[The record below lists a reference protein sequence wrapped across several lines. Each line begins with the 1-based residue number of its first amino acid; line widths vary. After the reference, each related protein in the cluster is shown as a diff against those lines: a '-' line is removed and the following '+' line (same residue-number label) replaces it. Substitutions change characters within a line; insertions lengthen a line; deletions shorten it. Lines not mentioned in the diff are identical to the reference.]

1 MAEEEKQQKLVKPY
15 TVAASGLAAIVA
27 ALFTSKLG
35 VAGTLIGTALTAM
48 TINLGSAIL
57 SAQLEK
63 ASTRVSALPT
73 TVRDRLS
80 TQQVRVP
87 GKPSPEPD
95 PESPARTEARDK
107 RGGLLSRLRAI
118 PNYLKNL
125 PPARRRSILLAGIL
139 AGLAATII
147 GLGGITGIEL
157 ATGQNLSCQLWR
169 ECPTTTTGAPTG
181 SSGGPNLSILGG
193 SSAATPQPNP
203 PQNVP
208 GEQQP
213 APPDQQQ
220 VPGQQQQRPA
230 EEPAQPA
237 APNDGAGQ
245 PDQQQGADPAQPK
258 VDPNAEEPATPGR

>member
-1 MAEEEKQQKLVKPY
+1 MTKEEKQQQKIVKPY
-15 TVAASGLAAIVA
+15 TVMASGVAAMLA

-95 PESPARTEARDK
+95 PESSARPEARDK

-125 PPARRRSILLAGIL
+125 PSARRRSILLTGVL
-139 AGLAATII
+139 AGLVATFI

-157 ATGQNLSCQLWR
+157 ASGKNLSCQLWR
-169 ECPTTTTGAPTG
+169 ECPTATTTGASTG
-181 SSGGPNLSILGG
+181 SSGGSSLSIFGG
-193 SSAATPQPNP
+193 SSAATPQVDPS
-203 PQNVP
+203 QNVP

-213 APPDQQQ
+213 APQDQQ
-220 VPGQQQQRPA
+220 VPQQQRPA
-230 EEPAQPA
+230 EPAQP

-258 VDPNAEEPATPGR
+258 ADPNAEEPAVPGR

>member
-1 MAEEEKQQKLVKPY
+1 MAEEEKQQQKIVRPY
-15 TVAASGLAAIVA
+15 TVMASGVAAIVA

-48 TINLGSAIL
+48 TINLGSAVL
-57 SAQLEK
+57 TAQLEK

-95 PESPARTEARDK
+95 PESPTRPEARDK

-125 PPARRRSILLAGIL
+125 SPARRRSILLTGVL
-139 AGLAATII
+139 TGLVATFI

-157 ATGQNLSCQLWR
+157 ATGKNISCQLWR

-181 SSGGPNLSILGG
+181 SSGGSGLSILGG
-193 SSAATPQPNP
+193 SPVATPEANP

-213 APPDQQQ
+213 VPQDQQ
-220 VPGQQQQRPA
+220 VPGQQRPA
-230 EEPAQPA
+230 EPAQPA
-237 APNDGAGQ
+237 PNNGAGQ

-258 VDPNAEEPATPGR
+258 ADPNAEEPAAPGR

>member
-1 MAEEEKQQKLVKPY
+1 MAEEEKQQQKTVKPY
-15 TVAASGLAAIVA
+15 TVMASGMAAMVA

-57 SAQLEK
+57 TAQLEK

-87 GKPSPEPD
+87 GKPSTEPD

-125 PPARRRSILLAGIL
+125 SPARRRSILLTGAL
-139 AGLAATII
+139 AGLVATFI

-169 ECPTTTTGAPTG
+169 ECPTTTTTTEASTG
-181 SSGGPNLSILGG
+181 SSGGSSLSIFGG
-193 SSAATPQPNP
+193 SPAATPESNP
-203 PQNVP
+203 SQNVP

-213 APPDQQQ
+213 GPQDQQ
-220 VPGQQQQRPA
+220 VPGQQRPA
-230 EEPAQPA
+230 EPAQP

-245 PDQQQGADPAQPK
+245 QDQQQGADPAQPK
-258 VDPNAEEPATPGR
+258 ADPNAEEPAAPGR

>member
-1 MAEEEKQQKLVKPY
+1 MAEEEKQQRLVKPY
-15 TVAASGLAAIVA
+15 TVMASGLAAMVA

-48 TINLGSAIL
+48 TINLGSAVL

-87 GKPSPEPD
+87 GKQSPDPD
-95 PESPARTEARDK
+95 PEPPAWPEAGSK
-107 RGGLLSRLRAI
+107 REGLLSRLQAI

-125 PPARRRSILLAGIL
+125 PSARRRSIILAGVL

-169 ECPTTTTGAPTG
+169 ECPATLTGAPTG
-181 SSGGPNLSILGG
+181 SSGGSGLSILLDGP
-193 SSAATPQPNP
+193 SVATPQANP

-208 GEQQP
+208 GQQQP
-213 APPDQQQ
+213 APSDQQQ

-230 EEPAQPA
+230 EPAQP
-237 APNDGAGQ
+237 APNDGARQ

>member
-1 MAEEEKQQKLVKPY
+1 MAEQEKQQQKIVKPY
-15 TVAASGLAAIVA
+15 TVMASGVAAMLA

-48 TINLGSAIL
+48 TINLGSAVL
-57 SAQLEK
+57 TAQLEK

-80 TQQVRVP
+80 TQQVHVP

-95 PESPARTEARDK
+95 PESPAQAEARDK
-107 RGGLLSRLRAI
+107 RGGLLSRLRSI

-125 PPARRRSILLAGIL
+125 SPARRRSILLTGVL
-139 AGLAATII
+139 AGLVATFI

-157 ATGQNLSCQLWR
+157 ASGKNISCQLWR
-169 ECPTTTTGAPTG
+169 ECPTATTGASAG
-181 SSGGPNLSILGG
+181 SSGGASLSIFGG
-193 SSAATPQPNP
+193 SSAATPQANP

-213 APPDQQQ
+213 APQDQQ
-220 VPGQQQQRPA
+220 VPQQQRPA
-230 EEPAQPA
+230 EPAQPA
-237 APNDGAGQ
+237 PDDGVGQ
-245 PDQQQGADPAQPK
+245 PGQQQGADPAQPNA
-258 VDPNAEEPATPGR
+258 DPNAEEPATPGR

>member
-1 MAEEEKQQKLVKPY
+1 MAEQEKQQQRIVKPY
-15 TVAASGLAAIVA
+15 TVMASGVAAILA

-48 TINLGSAIL
+48 TINLGSAVL
-57 SAQLEK
+57 TAQLEK

-80 TQQVRVP
+80 TQQVHVP
-87 GKPSPEPD
+87 GKPSPEPA
-95 PESPARTEARDK
+95 PESPARAEARDE

-118 PNYLKNL
+118 PDYLKNL
-125 PPARRRSILLAGIL
+125 SPARRRSILLTGVL
-139 AGLAATII
+139 AGLVATFI

-157 ATGQNLSCQLWR
+157 ATGKNLSCQLWR
-169 ECPTTTTGAPTG
+169 ECPTATTGAPTG
-181 SSGGPNLSILGG
+181 SSAGSNLSILGG
-193 SSAATPQPNP
+193 SPAATPQVNP

-213 APPDQQQ
+213 APQDQQ
-220 VPGQQQQRPA
+220 VPGQQRPA
-230 EEPAQPA
+230 EP

-245 PDQQQGADPAQPK
+245 PDQQGADPAQPK
-258 VDPNAEEPATPGR
+258 ADPNAEEPATPGR

>member
-1 MAEEEKQQKLVKPY
+1 MAEEEKQQQKLVKPY
-15 TVAASGLAAIVA
+15 TVMASGMAAIVA

-57 SAQLEK
+57 GAQLEK
-63 ASTRVSALPT
+63 ASSRVSALPT

-95 PESPARTEARDK
+95 PEPSARPGARSK
-107 RGGLLSRLRAI
+107 REGLLSRLRAI

-125 PPARRRSILLAGIL
+125 PSAQRRGILLAGVL

-157 ATGQNLSCQLWR
+157 VSGKNLSCQLWR
-169 ECPTTTTGAPTG
+169 ECPTTMPGSPTG
-181 SSGGPNLSILGG
+181 TSGGSGLSILGG
-193 SSAATPQPNP
+193 SSGPNLPSTP
-203 PQNVP
+203 V
-208 GEQQP
+208 EQQP
-213 APPDQQQ
+213 ATPDQQI
-220 VPGQQQQRPA
+220 PGQQQQRPA
-230 EEPAQPA
+230 EPAQP

-245 PDQQQGADPAQPK
+245 PDQQGADPAQPK
-258 VDPNAEEPATPGR
+258 ADPNAEEPATPGR